1 MFHAGSPGTP
11 RGDRPNNRTGE
22 HTRAKPRALPAR
34 PRPCHPAHT
43 RPIVLSNDPPNAGA
57 AAKIFFCSRA
67 PFARPVVRRGP
78 AHPTP
83 TPAPPPRAPRP
94 NPVAGASFPTSRLR
108 AQRRGSIGR
117 RSKPP
122 RLRDRAEHRDDFCL
136 LGAHPAEHGAR
147 SGRSQ
152 SRVPVGTHIGRRT
165 RPRWVWVGVQSR
177 GPLFGRRRGGRAL
190 AAAGPVPELALDL
203 RSALGE
209 SDSPRPAW
217 WVIRC
222 WGPPGLV
229 WVLRAE
235 ERATGGS
242 KGRLLPGHG
251 HGFDL
256 GRVPAAHG
264 PHEPSDRFPDPPERE
279 GPRRP
284 RRLGA
289 ARPGSSGRPP
299 TFQNV

>member
-1 MFHAGSPGTP
+1 MPSGRGARSLLRRVEWALWAHFRRRCFSAPPASVERFRHPPAGPET
-11 RGDRPNNRTGE
+11 RGDRTNNRTNR

-43 RPIVLSNDPPNAGA
+43 RPIVISNDPPNAGA

-67 PFARPVVRRGP
+67 PFARPVVRRKP

-147 SGRSQ
+147 SGRSH
-152 SRVPVGTHIGRRT
+152 SPVPVGTHIGRRT
-165 RPRWVWVGVQSR
+165 RPWWVWVGVQSR
-177 GPLFGRRRGGRAL
+177 GPR
-190 AAAGPVPELALDL
+190 ELLIL
-203 RSALGE
+203 TE
-209 SDSPRPAW
+209 SHR
-217 WVIRC
+217 
-222 WGPPGLV
+222 
-229 WVLRAE
+229 
-235 ERATGGS
+235 
-242 KGRLLPGHG
+242 
-251 HGFDL
+251 
-256 GRVPAAHG
+256 
-264 PHEPSDRFPDPPERE
+264 
-279 GPRRP
+279 
-284 RRLGA
+284 
-289 ARPGSSGRPP
+289 
-299 TFQNV
+299 

>member
-1 MFHAGSPGTP
+1 MSRPST
-11 RGDRPNNRTGE
+11 GDRAIRRTGE

-152 SRVPVGTHIGRRT
+152 SPVPVGTHIGRRT

-229 WVLRAE
+229 WVFAGG
-235 ERATGGS
+235 ERASGGS
-242 KGRLLPGHG
+242 MGRLLPGHG
-251 HGFDL
+251 HGFGL

-284 RRLGA
+284 RRHGA
-289 ARPGSSGRPP
+289 ARPGSSGHPQ
-299 TFQNV
+299 TFQDV

>member
-1 MFHAGSPGTP
+1 MGVLLADRQNAHVSDADVLVAEPEIDDA
-11 RGDRPNNRTGE
+11 RLGDRTNRRTGE

-83 TPAPPPRAPRP
+83 TPAPPPRALRP

-136 LGAHPAEHGAR
+136 LGAHPAEHAALVRAAPSHPYLWAR
-147 SGRSQ
+147 TSDGERGRGGCGWAF
-152 SRVPVGTHIGRRT
+152 SRVGRCS
-165 RPRWVWVGVQSR
+165 GE
-177 GPLFGRRRGGRAL
+177 GG
-190 AAAGPVPELALDL
+190 G
-203 RSALGE
+203 G
-209 SDSPRPAW
+209 
-217 WVIRC
+217 
-222 WGPPGLV
+222 GL
-229 WVLRAE
+229 
-235 ERATGGS
+235 
-242 KGRLLPGHG
+242 
-251 HGFDL
+251 
-256 GRVPAAHG
+256 
-264 PHEPSDRFPDPPERE
+264 
-279 GPRRP
+279 
-284 RRLGA
+284 
-289 ARPGSSGRPP
+289 
-299 TFQNV
+299 

>member
-1 MFHAGSPGTP
+1 MWACSLP
-11 RGDRPNNRTGE
+11 RARLGHGQRQPYYRA

-43 RPIVLSNDPPNAGA
+43 RPIVISNDPPNAGA

-152 SRVPVGTHIGRRT
+152 SPRTCGHAHWTENAPSWRPSRGARRSFGPLPVPRT
-165 RPRWVWVGVQSR
+165 CGHAHWTENAAVVGV
-177 GPLFGRRRGGRAL
+177 GGRS
-190 AAAGPVPELALDL
+190 V
-203 RSALGE
+203 
-209 SDSPRPAW
+209 AW
-217 WVIRC
+217 AV
-222 WGPPGLV
+222 V
-229 WVLRAE
+229 RAKE
-235 ERATGGS
+235 GG
-242 KGRLLPGHG
+242 
-251 HGFDL
+251 
-256 GRVPAAHG
+256 A
-264 PHEPSDRFPDPPERE
+264 
-279 GPRRP
+279 
-284 RRLGA
+284 
-289 ARPGSSGRPP
+289 GSSGRSTGP
-299 TFQNV
+299 